1 MTNHLLP
8 LIALAAI
15 ASPVAAQAELETRV
29 VAVADLD
36 LASDAGRRALDRR
49 LTRAVVEVCG
59 TASDVDLAGKN
70 EVRDC
75 RVRTLAD
82 ARAQGDVRIAAR
94 KPDAIRV
101 AAR

>member
-1 MTNHLLP
+1 MTKYLLP
-8 LIALAAI
+8 LIALAGI
-15 ASPVAAQAELETRV
+15 ASPVAAQVELETRV

-36 LASDAGRRALDRR
+36 LASDAGLQALDRR

-70 EVRDC
+70 DVRDC
-75 RVRTLAD
+75 RVRTLAE

-94 KPDAIRV
+94 NADAIRV

>member
-1 MTNHLLP
+1 MTKYLLP

-82 ARAQGDVRIAAR
+82 ARAQGEIRIAAR
-94 KPDAIRV
+94 NPDAIRV
-101 AAR
+101 AVR